1 MELIGTEHLL
11 AMLAWFAGSV
21 LVIWW
26 IGEW

>member
-1 MELIGTEHLL
+1 MDMIGTEHLL
-11 AMLAWFAGSV
+11 ALLGWFAGSV